1 MTILDL
7 LNAGIYI
14 QGKVVVRLFV
24 DDEQHGE
31 REINNEAFY
40 DLPKRWLDK
49 EIHYMYA
56 IDGVGLVIEIMDFT
70 D

>member
-7 LNAGIYI
+7 LDAGIYI

-31 REINNEAFY
+31 REIENESFY
-40 DLPKRWLDK
+40 DLPKSWLDK

-56 IDGVGLVIEIMDFT
+56 VDGVGLVIEIMDFT

>member
-1 MTILDL
+1 MTIRDL
-7 LNAGIYI
+7 LDAGIMI

-24 DDEQHGE
+24 DDEEYDEQEISDE
-31 REINNEAFY
+31 RFY
-40 DLPKRWLDK
+40 DLPESYLDK

-56 IDGVGLVIEIMDFT
+56 IDGIGLVIEIMDFT

>member
-1 MTILDL
+1 MTIRDL
-7 LNAGIYI
+7 LDAGIYI

-24 DDEQHGE
+24 DDEEKEEQ
-31 REINNEAFY
+31 EISDEAFY
-40 DLPKRWLDK
+40 DLPESYLDK

-56 IDGVGLVIEIMDFT
+56 VDGVGLVIEIMDYT

>member
-7 LNAGIYI
+7 LNAGIMI
-14 QGKVVVRLFV
+14 QNKVVVRLFV
-24 DDEQHGE
+24 DDEEYDEKEITDE
-31 REINNEAFY
+31 RFY
-40 DLPKRWLDK
+40 DLPESYLDK